1 MKKWMAIMLLIAI
14 ALFGS
19 VIGFNLFKQKMIAQY
34 MANRPE
40 PEFPVTAM
48 VTKAQDWVPTIEAI
62 GFIEPNQGVTLSTEL
77 AGTIDAITFE
87 SGKPVK
93 ADQLLL
99 SLDSTVERANLRAS
113 QAKLP
118 AAKAKFD
125 RFQNLY
131 KTSSISKEQLDEA
144 EAAYRSLEA
153 DIESLK
159 ATIAR
164 REVRAPFSGV
174 VGLRNVFLG
183 QYLQPGTDIV
193 RLEDTS
199 VMRLRFTVP
208 QTDISK
214 IKLGQTI
221 KINVDAYPQTQFD
234 GHITAIEPA
243 VNFQSG
249 LIQVQADIPNN
260 DGQLRSGMFAR
271 ASIILPTVKDQ
282 IVIPQTAI
290 SFTLYGQNVYVLK
303 EGEET
308 DKEGNTVKVLRA
320 KQVVVKAGERRGNDV
335 HVLSGIQAGDQ
346 IVLSGQVR
354 LSNDTKVHV
363 VENDALAVPA
373 QTPML

>member
-19 VIGFNLFKQKMIAQY
+19 VIGFNVFKQKMIADY
-34 MANRPE
+34 LANRPE
-40 PEFPVTAM
+40 PEFPVTSM

-77 AGTIDAITFE
+77 AGTIDAISFE

-99 SLDSTVERANLRAS
+99 SLDSSVEKANLRAS

-164 REVRAPFSGV
+164 REVRAPFSGM

-214 IKLGQTI
+214 ITLGQPIEI
-221 KINVDAYPQTQFD
+221 KVDAYPQTRFD
-234 GHITAIEPA
+234 GHISAIEPA

-271 ASIILPTVKDQ
+271 ASIILSTVKDQ

-290 SFTLYGQNVYVLK
+290 SFTLYGQNIYVIK
-303 EGEET
+303 ESEET
-308 DKEGNTVKVLRA
+308 DKDGNKVKVKRA

-335 HVLSGIQAGDQ
+335 HVLSGIQAGDE

-354 LSNDTKVHV
+354 LSNDTRVRV
-363 VENDALAVPA
+363 VQNDALAVPT

>member
-19 VIGFNLFKQKMIAQY
+19 VIGFNVFKQKMIANY
-34 MANRPE
+34 LANRPE
-40 PEFPVTAM
+40 PEFPVTSM
-48 VTKAQDWVPTIEAI
+48 VTEAQDWVPTIEAI

-77 AGTIDAITFE
+77 AGTIDAISFE

-99 SLDSTVERANLRAS
+99 SLDSSVEKANLRAS

-214 IKLGQTI
+214 ITLGQPIEI
-221 KINVDAYPQTQFD
+221 KVDAYPQTRFD
-234 GHITAIEPA
+234 GHISAIEPA

-249 LIQVQADIPNN
+249 LIQIQADIPNN

-290 SFTLYGQNVYVLK
+290 SFTLYGQNIYVIK
-303 EGEET
+303 ESEET
-308 DKEGNTVKVLRA
+308 DKDGNKVKVKRA

-335 HVLSGIQAGDQ
+335 HVLSGIQAGDE

-354 LSNDTKVHV
+354 LSNDTRVRV
-363 VENDALAVPA
+363 VQNDALAVPA

>member
-271 ASIILPTVKDQ
+271 ASIILPTVKGQ

-308 DKEGNTVKVLRA
+308 DKEGNKVKVLRA

>member
-1 MKKWMAIMLLIAI
+1 MKKWMAIMLLIALV
-14 ALFGS
+14 LFGS
-19 VIGFNLFKQKMIAQY
+19 VIGFNMFKQKKIAEF

-48 VTKAQDWVPTIEAI
+48 VAKAQDWVPTIEAI
-62 GFIEPNQGVTLSTEL
+62 GFIEPNQGVTLSSEL
-77 AGTIDAITFE
+77 AGTIDNISFE
-87 SGKPVK
+87 SGVSVK

-99 SLDSTVERANLRAS
+99 SLDSSVEKANLKSS
-113 QAKLP
+113 QARLP
-118 AAKAKFD
+118 AARAKFE
-125 RFQNLY
+125 RYQNLY
-131 KTSSISKEQLDEA
+131 QKNSISRDQLDDA
-144 EAAYRSLEA
+144 EASYRSLEA

-159 ATIAR
+159 GTIAR
-164 REVRAPFSGV
+164 REVRAPFSGA

-183 QYLQPGTDIV
+183 QYLEPGTEIV

-214 IKLGQTI
+214 ISLGQTI
-221 KINVDAYPQTQFD
+221 KINVDAYPNTQFD
-234 GHITAIEPA
+234 GRITAIEPA
-243 VNFQSG
+243 VNYQSG
-249 LIQVQADIPNN
+249 LIQVQAAIPNN

-282 IVIPQTAI
+282 IVIPQSAI
-290 SFTLYGQNVYVLK
+290 SFTLYGENVYVIH
-303 EGEET
+303 EADG
-308 DKEGNTVKVLRA
+308 VKRA

-335 HVLSGIQAGDQ
+335 HVLSGIKSGDE

-354 LSNDTKVHV
+354 LSNDTKVRV
-363 VENDALAVPA
+363 VDNDALAVPA

>member
-19 VIGFNLFKQKMIAQY
+19 VIGFNLFKQKMIAQF

-87 SGKPVK
+87 SGTRVK
-93 ADQLLL
+93 AEQLLL
-99 SLDSTVERANLRAS
+99 SLDSSVEKANLRAS

-125 RFQNLY
+125 RFLNLY
-131 KTSSISKEQLDEA
+131 KTSSISKEQLDDA
-144 EAAYRSLEA
+144 EASFRSLEA

-159 ATIAR
+159 ATITR
-164 REVRAPFSGV
+164 REVRAPFSGM

-199 VMRLRFTVP
+199 MMRLRFTVP

-214 IKLGQTI
+214 ITLNQI
-221 KINVDAYPQTQFD
+221 VKINVDAYPQTQFD

-243 VNFQSG
+243 VNYQSG

-260 DGQLRSGMFAR
+260 EGQLRSGMFAR

-282 IVIPQTAI
+282 MVIPQTAI
-290 SFTLYGQNVYVLK
+290 SFTLYGLNVYVLK
-303 EGEET
+303 QGEEI
-308 DKEGNTVKVLRA
+308 DKEGNKVKVLRA

>member
-93 ADQLLL
+93 AEQLLL

-118 AAKAKFD
+118 AAKAKFE

-159 ATIAR
+159 ATITR

-214 IKLGQTI
+214 ITLGQTI

-243 VNFQSG
+243 VNYQSG

-260 DGQLRSGMFAR
+260 GGQLRSGMFAR

-308 DKEGNTVKVLRA
+308 DKEGNKVKVLRA

>member
-19 VIGFNLFKQKMIAQY
+19 VIGFNLFKQKMIAKY

-99 SLDSTVERANLRAS
+99 SLDSTVEKANLRAS

-214 IKLGQTI
+214 IKLGQVI

-243 VNFQSG
+243 INFQSG

-290 SFTLYGQNVYVLK
+290 TFTLYGQNVYVLK

-308 DKEGNTVKVLRA
+308 DKEGNKVKVLRA

>member
-93 ADQLLL
+93 AEQLLL

-118 AAKAKFD
+118 AAKAKFE

-308 DKEGNTVKVLRA
+308 DKEGNKVKVLRA

>member
-243 VNFQSG
+243 VNYQSG

-282 IVIPQTAI
+282 IVIPQSAI

-308 DKEGNTVKVLRA
+308 DKEGNKVKVLRA

>member
-77 AGTIDAITFE
+77 AGTIDAITFV
-87 SGKPVK
+87 SGTRVK
-93 ADQLLL
+93 AEQLLL
-99 SLDSTVERANLRAS
+99 SLDSSVEKANLRAS

-125 RFQNLY
+125 RFLNLY
-131 KTSSISKEQLDEA
+131 KTSSISKEQLDDA
-144 EAAYRSLEA
+144 EASFRSLEA

-159 ATIAR
+159 ATITR
-164 REVRAPFSGV
+164 REVRAPFSGM

-199 VMRLRFTVP
+199 MMRLRFTVP
-208 QTDISK
+208 QTNISK
-214 IKLGQTI
+214 ITLNQI
-221 KINVDAYPQTQFD
+221 VKINVDAYPQTQFD

-243 VNFQSG
+243 VNYQSG

-260 DGQLRSGMFAR
+260 EGQLRSGMFAR

-282 IVIPQTAI
+282 MVIPQTAI

-303 EGEET
+303 QGEET
-308 DKEGNTVKVLRA
+308 DKEGNKVKVLRA

>member
-19 VIGFNLFKQKMIAQY
+19 VIGFNLFKQKMIAKY

-48 VTKAQDWVPTIEAI
+48 VTKAQDWIPTIEAI

-77 AGTIDAITFE
+77 SGTIDTITFE

-99 SLDSTVERANLRAS
+99 SLDSSVEKANLRAS

-214 IKLGQTI
+214 IKLGQII

-243 VNFQSG
+243 VNYQSG

-271 ASIILPTVKDQ
+271 ASIILPTVQNQ
-282 IVIPQTAI
+282 IVVPQSAI

-303 EGEET
+303 ESEET
-308 DKEGNTVKVLRA
+308 DKEGKKVMVKRA

>member
-303 EGEET
+303 KGEET
-308 DKEGNTVKVLRA
+308 DKEGNKVKVLRA

>member
-234 GHITAIEPA
+234 GRITAIEPA

-308 DKEGNTVKVLRA
+308 DKEGNKVKVLRA

>member
-282 IVIPQTAI
+282 IVIPQSAI

-308 DKEGNTVKVLRA
+308 DKEGNKVKVVRA

>member
-308 DKEGNTVKVLRA
+308 DKEGNKVKVLRA

-335 HVLSGIQAGDQ
+335 HVLSGIQASDQ

>member
-40 PEFPVTAM
+40 PEFLVTAM

-93 ADQLLL
+93 AEQLLL

-118 AAKAKFD
+118 AAKAKFE

-159 ATIAR
+159 ATITR

-214 IKLGQTI
+214 ITLGQTI

-243 VNFQSG
+243 VNYQSG

-308 DKEGNTVKVLRA
+308 DKEGNKVKVLRA

>member
-1 MKKWMAIMLLIAI
+1 MKKWMAIMLLIAL

-19 VIGFNLFKQKMIAQY
+19 VIGFNMFKQKKIAEF

-62 GFIEPNQGVTLSTEL
+62 GFIEPNQGVTLSSEL
-77 AGTIDAITFE
+77 AGTIDKISFE
-87 SGKPVK
+87 SGAQVK

-99 SLDSTVERANLRAS
+99 SLDSSVEKANLNSS
-113 QAKLP
+113 QARLP
-118 AAKAKFD
+118 AARAKFQ
-125 RFQNLY
+125 RYQNLY
-131 KTSSISKEQLDEA
+131 QKNSISRDKLDDA
-144 EAAYRSLEA
+144 EASYRSLEA

-159 ATIAR
+159 GTSNR
-164 REVRAPFSGV
+164 REVRAPVGGV
-174 VGLRNVFLG
+174 GGRRNVGLG
-183 QYLQPGTDIV
+183 QYLEPGTEIV

-214 IKLGQTI
+214 ISLGQTI

-234 GHITAIEPA
+234 GQITAIEPA
-243 VNFQSG
+243 VNYQSG
-249 LIQVQADIPNN
+249 LIQVQANIPNN
-260 DGQLRSGMFAR
+260 GGQLRSGMFAR

-282 IVIPQTAI
+282 IVIPQSAI
-290 SFTLYGQNVYVLK
+290 SFTLYGENVYVIH
-303 EGEET
+303 EADG
-308 DKEGNTVKVLRA
+308 VKRA

-335 HVLSGIQAGDQ
+335 HVLSGIKAGDQ

-363 VENDALAVPA
+363 VDNDALAVPA

>member
-221 KINVDAYPQTQFD
+221 KINVDAYPKTQFD

-308 DKEGNTVKVLRA
+308 DKEGNKVKVLRA

>member
-19 VIGFNLFKQKMIAQY
+19 VIGFNLFKQKMIAKY

-48 VTKAQDWVPTIEAI
+48 VTKAQDWIPTIEAI

-77 AGTIDAITFE
+77 SGTIDTITFE

-99 SLDSTVERANLRAS
+99 SLDSSVEKANLRAS

-214 IKLGQTI
+214 IKLGQII

-243 VNFQSG
+243 VNYQSG

-271 ASIILPTVKDQ
+271 ASIILPTVQNQ
-282 IVIPQTAI
+282 IVVPQSAI

-303 EGEET
+303 ESEET
-308 DKEGNTVKVLRA
+308 DKEGKKVIVKRA

-335 HVLSGIQAGDQ
+335 HVLSGIQAGDE

>member
-1 MKKWMAIMLLIAI
+1 M
-14 ALFGS
+14 
-19 VIGFNLFKQKMIAQY
+19 
-34 MANRPE
+34 
-40 PEFPVTAM
+40 
-48 VTKAQDWVPTIEAI
+48 
-62 GFIEPNQGVTLSTEL
+62 
-77 AGTIDAITFE
+77 
-87 SGKPVK
+87 
-93 ADQLLL
+93 
-99 SLDSTVERANLRAS
+99 
-113 QAKLP
+113 
-118 AAKAKFD
+118 
-125 RFQNLY
+125 
-131 KTSSISKEQLDEA
+131 
-144 EAAYRSLEA
+144 
-153 DIESLK
+153 
-159 ATIAR
+159 
-164 REVRAPFSGV
+164 RAPFSGV

-308 DKEGNTVKVLRA
+308 DKEGNKVKVLRA

>member
-1 MKKWMAIMLLIAI
+1 MKKWMAIMLLIAL

-19 VIGFNLFKQKMIAQY
+19 VIGFNMFKQKKIAEF

-62 GFIEPNQGVTLSTEL
+62 GFIEPNQGVTLSSEL
-77 AGTIDAITFE
+77 AGTIDKISFE
-87 SGKPVK
+87 SGAQVK

-99 SLDSTVERANLRAS
+99 SLDSSVEKANLNSS
-113 QAKLP
+113 QARLP
-118 AAKAKFD
+118 AARAKFQ
-125 RFQNLY
+125 RYQNLY
-131 KTSSISKEQLDEA
+131 QKNSISRDQLDDA
-144 EAAYRSLEA
+144 EASYRSLEA

-159 ATIAR
+159 GTISR
-164 REVRAPFSGV
+164 REVRAPFGGV

-183 QYLQPGTDIV
+183 QYLEPGTEIV

-214 IKLGQTI
+214 ISLGQTI

-234 GHITAIEPA
+234 GQITAIEPA
-243 VNFQSG
+243 VNYQSG
-249 LIQVQADIPNN
+249 LIQVQANIQNN
-260 DGQLRSGMFAR
+260 GGQLRSGMFAR

-282 IVIPQTAI
+282 IVIPQSAI
-290 SFTLYGQNVYVLK
+290 SFTLYGENVYVIH
-303 EGEET
+303 EADG
-308 DKEGNTVKVLRA
+308 VKRA

-335 HVLSGIQAGDQ
+335 HVLSGIKAGDQ

-363 VENDALAVPA
+363 VDNDALAVPA

>member
-14 ALFGS
+14 VLFGS
-19 VIGFNLFKQKMIAQY
+19 VIGFNLFKQRMIAKY

-48 VTKAQDWVPTIEAI
+48 VTKAQDWIPTIEAI

-99 SLDSTVERANLRAS
+99 SLDSSVEKANLRAS

-214 IKLGQTI
+214 IKLGQII

-243 VNFQSG
+243 VNYQSG

-271 ASIILPTVKDQ
+271 ASIILPTVQNQ
-282 IVIPQTAI
+282 IVVPQSAI

-303 EGEET
+303 ESEET
-308 DKEGNTVKVLRA
+308 DKEGKKVMVKRA

-335 HVLSGIQAGDQ
+335 HVLSGIQAGDE

>member
-249 LIQVQADIPNN
+249 LIQIQADIPNN

-282 IVIPQTAI
+282 IVIPQSAI

-308 DKEGNTVKVLRA
+308 DKEGNKVKVLRA

>member
-19 VIGFNLFKQKMIAQY
+19 VIGFNLFKQKMIAKY

-40 PEFPVTAM
+40 PDFPVTAM
-48 VTKAQDWVPTIEAI
+48 VTKAQDWIPTIEAI

-99 SLDSTVERANLRAS
+99 SLDSSVEKANLRAS

-164 REVRAPFSGV
+164 REVRAPFRGV
-174 VGLRNVFLG
+174 VGLRKVFLG

-214 IKLGQTI
+214 IKLGQII

-243 VNFQSG
+243 VNYQSG

-271 ASIILPTVKDQ
+271 ASIILPTVQNQ
-282 IVIPQTAI
+282 IVVPQSAI

-303 EGEET
+303 ESEET
-308 DKEGNTVKVLRA
+308 DKEGKKVMVKRA

-335 HVLSGIQAGDQ
+335 HVLSGIQAGDE

>member
-62 GFIEPNQGVTLSTEL
+62 GFIEPNQGVTLSSEL

-282 IVIPQTAI
+282 IVIPQSAI

-308 DKEGNTVKVLRA
+308 DKEGNKVKVLRA

-363 VENDALAVPA
+363 VENNALAVPA

>member
-93 ADQLLL
+93 AEQLLL

-118 AAKAKFD
+118 AAKAKFE

-159 ATIAR
+159 ATITR

-214 IKLGQTI
+214 ITLGQTI

-243 VNFQSG
+243 VNYQSG

-282 IVIPQTAI
+282 IVIRKPP
-290 SFTLYGQNVYVLK
+290 SPSPFTVRTSTCSK
-303 EGEET
+303 
-308 DKEGNTVKVLRA
+308 RA
-320 KQVVVKAGERRGNDV
+320 KRLTRKATR
-335 HVLSGIQAGDQ
+335 
-346 IVLSGQVR
+346 
-354 LSNDTKVHV
+354 
-363 VENDALAVPA
+363 
-373 QTPML
+373 

>member
-19 VIGFNLFKQKMIAQY
+19 VIGFNVFKQKMIADY
-34 MANRPE
+34 LANRPE
-40 PEFPVTAM
+40 PEFPVTSM
-48 VTKAQDWVPTIEAI
+48 VTKAQNWVPTIEAI

-77 AGTIDAITFE
+77 AGTIDAISFE

-99 SLDSTVERANLRAS
+99 SLDSSVEKANLRAS

-164 REVRAPFSGV
+164 REVRAPFSGM

-214 IKLGQTI
+214 ITLGQPIEI
-221 KINVDAYPQTQFD
+221 KVDAYPQTRFD
-234 GHITAIEPA
+234 GHISAIEPA

-290 SFTLYGQNVYVLK
+290 SFTLYGQNIYVIK
-303 EGEET
+303 ESEET
-308 DKEGNTVKVLRA
+308 DKDGNKVKVKRA
-320 KQVVVKAGERRGNDV
+320 KQVVVKAGERRGNEV
-335 HVLSGIQAGDQ
+335 HVLSGIQAGDE

-354 LSNDTKVHV
+354 LSNDTRVRV
-363 VENDALAVPA
+363 VQNDALAVPA

>member
-131 KTSSISKEQLDEA
+131 KTNSISKEQLDEA

-308 DKEGNTVKVLRA
+308 DKEGNKVKVLRA

>member
-290 SFTLYGQNVYVLK
+290 SFTLYGQNVYVIK

-308 DKEGNTVKVLRA
+308 DKEGNKVKVLRA